1 MPWIILIASAVL
13 EAIWAIALDKSNGL
27 TVLVPSLV
35 FLVTTALSM
44 VGLSWAIKRIP
55 LGTAYAIWTGL
66 GAALT
71 ASYAMLAGEEDF
83 SFLKLVF
90 LVGIVGAAIGL
101 KAISAESAIPV
112 EAEAG
117 DAPTLNGQ

>member
-101 KAISAESAIPV
+101 KAISAESAVPV